1 MLQNISSEK
10 LWRGAPENLSKM
22 GRLYTLM
29 WRGDDKSQNTDISPS
44 DGDVAINMSV
54 CAQKWSSY
62 ATAALLCV
70 ATFSI

>member
-1 MLQNISSEK
+1 MLQNISSEE

-29 WRGDDKSQNTDISPS
+29 WRGEDSQNKDISPS
-44 DGDVAINMSV
+44 DGDVAINMNV
-54 CAQKWSSY
+54 CAQKWFSY

-70 ATFSI
+70 AKSSI